1 MPEAAKGVM
10 PEEASEAR
18 EERERRSG

>member
-18 EERERRSG
+18 EGRERRSG

>member
-18 EERERRSG
+18 EGRARRSG